1 MELDKYL
8 EQGDKLI
15 ESLNERLEKQVAKD
29 EQKLLDKVVGEFVDK
44 LQKDENGKILNNDYN
59 RRLLLTIDKVF
70 QEYKQK
76 QSEQIISIIVRGA
89 MEILDFN
96 TNYFSIM
103 DGKAKLKKIT
113 PEVKDTLKVWL
124 GIKGDK
130 VEPNGYLDKLV
141 ESGEARNVIKNS
153 ALKMVIGQ
161 QGFQSAKKEM
171 LKIIAGDEENL
182 GALRK
187 YHRNFTYDLFS
198 QVDRA
203 VGNQIG
209 DYLGHRY
216 AIYAGDIIK
225 TSRQFCID
233 HCGNVYH
240 KSEIEKFNPK
250 VAKQPNYNPFT
261 DLGGYGCR
269 HQLRWISYAMA
280 KRLRPEIVD
289 LFENKNDSLRSKEE
303 AEKILDD
310 LPKGTIFDDAKRIE
324 TIFKKSNHSWSEV
337 RGTLDKNKDAGKIT
351 EIDLDKIEITQP
363 NIQSN
368 KVKKM
373 LSNTK
378 ELPLIDVVQFAD
390 GTYAIPD
397 GHHRLTT
404 GYLLGEKKNKGQ
416 FDKRVVIKKNITF
429 VKYSKNFCYYENL

>member
-76 QSEQIISIIVRGA
+76 QSEQIISIIVGGA

-113 PEVKDTLKVWL
+113 PAVKDTLKVWL

-337 RGTLDKNKDAGKIT
+337 RETLDKNKDSGKIT

-378 ELPLIDVVQFAD
+378 ELPLIDVVQFKD

-404 GYLLGEKKNKGQ
+404 GYLLGEKK
-416 FDKRVVIKKNITF
+416 IK
-429 VKYSKNFCYYENL
+429 VNLIKQR

>member
-15 ESLNERLEKQVAKD
+15 ESLNERLEKQVSKD

-44 LQKDENGKILNNDYN
+44 LQKDEKGIILNNDYN

-76 QSEQIISIIVRGA
+76 QSEQIISVIVKGA

-113 PEVKDTLKVWL
+113 PAVKDTLKVWL

-141 ESGEARNVIKNS
+141 ESGEVRNVIKNS

-337 RGTLDKNKDAGKIT
+337 RETLDKNKDSGKIT

-368 KVKKM
+368 KIKKM

-378 ELPLIDVVQFAD
+378 ELPLIDVVQFKD

-404 GYLLGEKKNKGQ
+404 GYLLGEKK
-416 FDKRVVIKKNITF
+416 IK
-429 VKYSKNFCYYENL
+429 VNLIKE

>member
-44 LQKDENGKILNNDYN
+44 LQKDEKGIILNNDYN

-76 QSEQIISIIVRGA
+76 QSEQIISIIVGGA

-113 PEVKDTLKVWL
+113 PAVKDTLNVWL

-250 VAKQPNYNPFT
+250 VAKPKNYNPIT
-261 DLGGYGCR
+261 DLGGIGCR
-269 HQLRWISYAMA
+269 HHLNWISTALAKAMG
-280 KRLRPEIVD
+280 KDVD
-289 LFENKNDSLRSKEE
+289 KFLK
-303 AEKILDD
+303 
-310 LPKGTIFDDAKRIE
+310 
-324 TIFKKSNHSWSEV
+324 
-337 RGTLDKNKDAGKIT
+337 
-351 EIDLDKIEITQP
+351 
-363 NIQSN
+363 
-368 KVKKM
+368 
-373 LSNTK
+373 
-378 ELPLIDVVQFAD
+378 
-390 GTYAIPD
+390 
-397 GHHRLTT
+397 
-404 GYLLGEKKNKGQ
+404 
-416 FDKRVVIKKNITF
+416 
-429 VKYSKNFCYYENL
+429 

>member
-15 ESLNERLEKQVAKD
+15 ESLNERLEKQVSKD

-44 LQKDENGKILNNDYN
+44 LQKDEKGIILNNGYN

-76 QSEQIISIIVRGA
+76 QSEQIISIIVGGA

-113 PEVKDTLKVWL
+113 PAVKDTLKVWL
-124 GIKGDK
+124 GIKGDRA
-130 VEPNGYLDKLV
+130 EPNGYLDKLV
-141 ESGEARNVIKNS
+141 ESGEARNMIKNS

-280 KRLRPEIVD
+280 RRLRPEITE
-289 LFENKNDSLRSKEE
+289 LFENV
-303 AEKILDD
+303 A
-310 LPKGTIFDDAKRIE
+310 
-324 TIFKKSNHSWSEV
+324 
-337 RGTLDKNKDAGKIT
+337 
-351 EIDLDKIEITQP
+351 
-363 NIQSN
+363 
-368 KVKKM
+368 
-373 LSNTK
+373 
-378 ELPLIDVVQFAD
+378 
-390 GTYAIPD
+390 
-397 GHHRLTT
+397 
-404 GYLLGEKKNKGQ
+404 
-416 FDKRVVIKKNITF
+416 
-429 VKYSKNFCYYENL
+429 